1 MKLSR
6 LSTVLVVVAL
16 LCTLV
21 IPTWAA
27 TVQPESIPDI
37 PCCECGY
44 EHAYLTVRH
53 VNGGKM
59 IIWTHHCPRCG
70 HTCAYIVIYI
80 DD

>member
-1 MKLSR
+1 MKLNR

-16 LCTLV
+16 LCALV

-44 EHAYLTVRH
+44 EHAYKT
-53 VNGGKM
+53 
-59 IIWTHHCPRCG
+59 
-70 HTCAYIVIYI
+70 
-80 DD
+80 